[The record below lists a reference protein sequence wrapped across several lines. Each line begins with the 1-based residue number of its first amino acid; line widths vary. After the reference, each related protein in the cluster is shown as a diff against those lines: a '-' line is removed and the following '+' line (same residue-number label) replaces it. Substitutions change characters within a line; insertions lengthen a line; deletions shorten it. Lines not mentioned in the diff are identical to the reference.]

1 MRLSVVGCGD
11 YKMIAAYRD
20 HLACPYPI
28 YSDESKKAYEVLG
41 MTKRTYDL
49 GEVTPEYQKKG
60 MGSTVWT
67 SIGVSEEV
75 VSILFCT

>member
-1 MRLSVVGCGD
+1 
-11 YKMIAAYRD
+11 MIAAYRD